1 MKKALLLLVM
11 LCFNLSQ
18 TRAQRLIL
26 GEWLTQDGQTRV
38 FLYQKNNEY
47 FGQVIR
53 TDTTPVGD
61 RSLAEPPATGSGET
75 FSEPEGSVLAGF
87 QYVGENTW
95 EYGKFYD
102 ATKAK
107 MFSCILKLKNAR
119 ELEIRIYPTPLFF
132 HRTLVWTRS
141 DFAAQVLPK

>member
-11 LCFNLSQ
+11 LCFGLSQ
-18 TRAQRLIL
+18 TWAQQLIL
-26 GEWLTQDGQTRV
+26 GEWLTQDGRTRV
-38 FLYQKNNEY
+38 FFYHKNNEY

-53 TDTTPVGD
+53 TSTTPVGD
-61 RSLAEPPATGSGET
+61 SSLTKPLATGSGET
-75 FSEPEGSVLAGF
+75 FSGTEGSVLTGF

-119 ELEIRIYPTPLFF
+119 ELEVRIYPTPLFF

-141 DFAAQVLPK
+141 DFAAQVIPK